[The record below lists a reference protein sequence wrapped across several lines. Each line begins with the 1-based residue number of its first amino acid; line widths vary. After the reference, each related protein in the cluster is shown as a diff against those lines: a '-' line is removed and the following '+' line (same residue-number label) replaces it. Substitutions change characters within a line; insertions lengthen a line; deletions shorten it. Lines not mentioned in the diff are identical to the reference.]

1 MANSSERLPGTWDI
15 DPRRSL
21 AAGAMWLIVALAVTF
36 SVAAAIWVGGIA
48 RQNVFEQ
55 HVRRLTLETD
65 QLSSDFG
72 QAFSSRLGAVRAA
85 GSILRHP
92 GIEGSANGLAQVFD
106 ELESAYPDLDWITLA
121 DTSGVIVST
130 QGDLGA
136 GSRVDASPWF
146 VAGLKG
152 PWLGIIGDPPP
163 SSDEAGTG
171 QVGAAPMVAGRPGT
185 GRPGDDSLLG
195 DMAAPVRDAT
205 GKVVGVIAARL
216 RWPRTPN
223 HPLRLTDEPDAPGT
237 THAYVLDGGGLVLIG
252 PDDARGRPWSG
263 VWVDHRP
270 AVPADSFDP
279 AMAALQFE
287 RLPNGRE
294 VLVSRAPLSLGADAP
309 ATGWQVQL
317 CEPNE
322 RVYLRADALALR
334 ILWVS
339 LGLGAATALL
349 GIVGARHLT
358 RRLQLL
364 THSVAQ
370 VGRNE
375 AAQLQVPSG
384 RDEVT
389 QLAGAFAKILHDLQ
403 QERHELKTLS
413 AELERRV
420 AVRTREVER
429 LAEESRYA
437 AIVRERL
444 TIARDLHDTLAH
456 SMMAMLSEIRF
467 LRKLQSHDPA
477 AVAGELARAEEVAH
491 EGLKE
496 ARTAITRMRVNAV
509 RETGLGPA
517 LSTLL
522 ARFVDHTGLAGE
534 FTADP
539 EAARFGDE
547 RAETIVRM
555 AQEALRNVEKH
566 ARATRVT
573 VALRSVQETHLE
585 LRIEDNGIGFDPGA
599 HRPGHF
605 GIVGIREQAD
615 LIGAEL
621 RIDSRPNEGT
631 RILVSLK
638 LSPITFGASPPE
650 PPTPAHVA

>member
-36 SVAAAIWVGGIA
+36 SVAAAIWVGNIA

-72 QAFSSRLGAVRAA
+72 QAVSSRLSAVRAA
-85 GSILRHP
+85 RTVLRYP
-92 GIEGSANGLAQVFD
+92 GAQGRPSGLGEVFD
-106 ELESAYPDLDWITLA
+106 ELESAYPDLGWITLA
-121 DTSGVIVST
+121 DASGIIVGT
-130 QGDLGA
+130 QGEIPA
-136 GSRVDASPWF
+136 GSRVDSSRWF

-152 PWLGIIGDPPP
+152 PWLGIIDDLPR
-163 SSDEAGTG
+163 SSPDAGTAKDG
-171 QVGAAPMVAGRPGT
+171 EA
-185 GRPGDDSLLG
+185 SLLG
-195 DMAAPVRDAT
+195 DMAAPVHDTAGR
-205 GKVVGVIAARL
+205 VVGVIAAHL
-216 RWPRTPN
+216 RWRRPPS
-223 HPLRLTDEPDAPGT
+223 HPLRLTDEPDTPGA
-237 THAYVLDGGGLVLIG
+237 THAYVLDRSGLVLIG
-252 PDDARGRPWSG
+252 PEGARGRPWNG
-263 VWVDHRP
+263 VRVNHP
-270 AVPADSFDP
+270 QALPADSFDA
-279 AMAALQFE
+279 AMAALHFE
-287 RLPNGRE
+287 RLPNGQE
-294 VLVSRAPLSLGADAP
+294 VLVSRAPLSLGGGVP
-309 ATGWQVQL
+309 TTGWQVQL

-322 RVYLRADALALR
+322 RVYQRADALALR

-339 LGLGAATALL
+339 LGLGATTVLL
-349 GIVGARHLT
+349 GIFGARQLT
-358 RRLQLL
+358 RRLKLL
-364 THSVAQ
+364 AHSVAQ

-375 AAQLQVPSG
+375 AAHIRVPSG
-384 RDEVT
+384 RDEVA
-389 QLAGAFAKILHDLQ
+389 QLAGAFAKILNDLQ

-413 AELERRV
+413 SELERRV

-444 TIARDLHDTLAH
+444 SIARDLHDTLAH

-477 AVAGELARAEEVAH
+477 AVAGELAHAEEVAH

-496 ARTAITRMRVNAV
+496 ARTAITQMRVNAV

-517 LSTLL
+517 LAGLF
-522 ARFVDHTGLAGE
+522 ARFIDHTGLAGE

-539 EAARFGDE
+539 DAARFGDQ
-547 RAETIVRM
+547 RAETIVRI

-566 ARATRVT
+566 ARATRVS
-573 VALRSVQETHLE
+573 VALQSDQGSHLE
-585 LRIEDNGIGFDPGA
+585 LRIEDNGIGFDPTA
-599 HRPGHF
+599 HQAGHF
-605 GIVGIREQAD
+605 GIVGLREQAG

-621 RIDSRPNEGT
+621 RIDSGPHQGT
-631 RILVSLK
+631 RILLSLR
-638 LSPITFGASPPE
+638 LSPIVFAGSS
-650 PPTPAHVA
+650 